1 MYLRGAV
8 MFYRVT
14 VRKKFQSYLSS
25 LSVAKKITYGYT
37 LVIGILASGMVTG
50 LFIGEYYQAQNDFN
64 NPQQELNQELNV
76 QDQLSP
82 KSNHLRVYSES
93 LITKKNENNNL
104 IIRVEITIISIILSI
119 ILAVIVGRLIS
130 YNIVDS
136 IEKITKKTKTI
147 VGEENLKSQ
156 TNITNRNELDTLS
169 YYINKMIYQFDEEIA
184 QLKNAKGKAEI
195 ANQTKSEF
203 LANMSHEIRTP
214 MNAILG
220 FCDLLKETVKDD
232 QSQSYVK
239 SLTASGETL
248 LSLINDILDLSKI
261 EAGKINLHYEDISIH
276 SLMEGIV
283 NIFSEKVARKN
294 IDLRINI
301 DQNIPDYIQFDEVR
315 LRQIL
320 FNVVGN
326 AVKFTEKGY
335 IKITVTSSFSKENSN
350 SESLISLNII
360 VEDTGIGIP
369 LHQQENIFDPFIQ
382 SENQTYSQYEGTGLG
397 LSITKRLTSLLGG
410 NITLKSKLNHGTMF
424 IFSFPNIKLGN
435 TPKENKLNIIQDKNL
450 NQFSPLKIVAVDDRI
465 SNLELLKGYFF
476 QTHHQLFLAQDGM
489 EGLKLI
495 YQYLPDV
502 ILLDI
507 KMPKMNGYELASI
520 LKADPQTKQIP
531 IIILSATFPLQED
544 AIALCEG
551 FLSKPFDRRELVTQ
565 FKKIIPIPEG
575 ISAHSHLDK
584 TYLKYNNVNLIDHKQ
599 IEINKIKD
607 LPQLIQK
614 LTVYEE
620 KKLKRLCST
629 MFIEELQELVRCIN
643 KWGQHHQCD
652 YLLKYAYALEIAIEN
667 CNLKQIETNLN
678 YFPNLK
684 QLLLLNQNY

>member
-1 MYLRGAV
+1 
-8 MFYRVT
+8 MFDQGIV
-14 VRKKFQSYLSS
+14 KKKLQSYLSS
-25 LSVAKKITYGYT
+25 LTVAKKIAYGYT
-37 LVIGILASGMVTG
+37 LVISILVSGMVTG
-50 LFIGEYYQAQNDFN
+50 LLIGDYYQDQAQNNFN
-64 NPQQELNQELNV
+64 PPQELGGN
-76 QDQLSP
+76 LSNDL
-82 KSNHLRVYSES
+82 NHLSLYSES
-93 LITKKNENNNL
+93 SITKENVNNTT
-104 IIRVEITIISIILSI
+104 IIRVKITIISIMLSI
-119 ILAVIVGRLIS
+119 TLAIIVGRLIS

-136 IEKITKKTKTI
+136 IEEISKNAKIVVQEQNFK
-147 VGEENLKSQ
+147 LQ
-156 TNITNRNELDTLS
+156 TNINNRDEIGTLS
-169 YYINKMIYQFDEEIA
+169 YDINQMIYRFNEEIA
-184 QLKNAKGKAEI
+184 QLKNAKITADI
-195 ANQTKSEF
+195 ANNTKSEF

-220 FCDLLKETVKDD
+220 FCDLLKETVKDE
-232 QSQSYVK
+232 QCQSYIK
-239 SLTASGETL
+239 SLTASGKTL

-276 SLMEGIV
+276 SLMEEIV
-283 NIFSEKVARKN
+283 SIFSEKVAKKD

-335 IKITVTSSFSKENSN
+335 VKITVTSSFSKENLN
-350 SESLISLNII
+350 PESLISLNII
-360 VEDTGIGIP
+360 VEDTGMGIP
-369 LHQQENIFDPFIQ
+369 SHQQKNIFDPFIQ
-382 SENQTYSQYEGTGLG
+382 SENQTYRQYEGTGLG
-397 LSITKRLTSLLGG
+397 LSITKGLTDMLGG
-410 NITLKSKLNHGTMF
+410 KITLKSKLNRGTMF

-435 TPKENKLNIIQDKNL
+435 PPKENKLNTMQDKNF

-465 SNLELLKGYFF
+465 SNLELLKGYFY

-551 FLSKPFDRRELVTQ
+551 FLSKPFDRGQLLAQ
-565 FKKIIPIPEG
+565 LKKIIPIPER
-575 ISAHSHLDK
+575 ISTQIHLDK
-584 TYLKYNNVNLIDHKQ
+584 SCLKYHNVNLIDHKH

-607 LPQLIQK
+607 LPQLIEK

-620 KKLKRLCST
+620 KQLRFLCST
-629 MFIEELQELVRCIN
+629 MFIEDLQELVQCI
-643 KWGQHHQCD
+643 KEWGRHHQSED
-652 YLLKYAYALEIAIEN
+652 LLKYAYALEIAVEN
-667 CNLKQIETNLN
+667 CNLKQIEANLN

-684 QLLLLNQNY
+684 KSLLLNQNY